1 PPARP
6 GDLESRPTIF
16 FCFSELFA
24 GNYPRP
30 PVDLGKSEQM
40 YPPQGPRHASV
51 DLGGVERLYP
61 LPVPARPRFD
71 CWGRTY
77 PRSLATRDYHP
88 ARPDTPG
95 YGRATSPDLQPPPTT
110 AHLTSRIRPNA

>member
-1 PPARP
+1 
-6 GDLESRPTIF
+6 
-16 FCFSELFA
+16 
-24 GNYPRP
+24 
-30 PVDLGKSEQM
+30 SEQM

-110 AHLTSRIRPNA
+110 AHLTSRIRPNAAKLVSSPLVKPLKPQPQTIAIVTT